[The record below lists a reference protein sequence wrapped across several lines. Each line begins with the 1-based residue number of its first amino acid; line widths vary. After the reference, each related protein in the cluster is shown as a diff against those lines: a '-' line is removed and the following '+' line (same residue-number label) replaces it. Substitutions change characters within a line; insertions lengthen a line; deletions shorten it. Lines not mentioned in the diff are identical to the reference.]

1 MVCWCVRTR
10 VWKQT
15 NKQTKKHV
23 FNFLGRPFVMVS
35 FAGCSGTG
43 DCLRQEHVMKCVQIH
58 GAECKI
64 CYFVCVRCVLMKN
77 FISHTSFFFFWF
89 SFFGKC
95 VFPYLHPIELDDC
108 ITYQRYRTVFL
119 SERFSYRCFRGG
131 GGGAVQI
138 WCPSYCTL
146 SFDTLIPHIS
156 FHDVFLRLHTIG
168 GLWRRCGK
176 KIPDTWIDLG
186 MDKGLVL
193 MYYFL
198 YCGSGQC
205 LVGLLQGLVF
215 FPYKSSTGYKTSR
228 VHSMGKMVGTLAGCL
243 GRALSKGIGTQ

>member
-15 NKQTKKHV
+15 NKQTKKHF

-77 FISHTSFFFFWF
+77 FISHTSFFFLVFFFWKVCF
-89 SFFGKC
+89 SLPSSNGAWWLHNISKVQNSFFVRK
-95 VFPYLHPIELDDC
+95 
-108 ITYQRYRTVFL
+108 VFL
-119 SERFSYRCFRGG
+119 QVLSWWWWWCCSDMMSQLLYLIFWYIDTTHLFSWCFPP
-131 GGGAVQI
+131 A
-138 WCPSYCTL
+138 
-146 SFDTLIPHIS
+146 PH
-156 FHDVFLRLHTIG
+156 H
-168 GLWRRCGK
+168 RRVMEEMRK

-243 GRALSKGIGTQ
+243 GRALS